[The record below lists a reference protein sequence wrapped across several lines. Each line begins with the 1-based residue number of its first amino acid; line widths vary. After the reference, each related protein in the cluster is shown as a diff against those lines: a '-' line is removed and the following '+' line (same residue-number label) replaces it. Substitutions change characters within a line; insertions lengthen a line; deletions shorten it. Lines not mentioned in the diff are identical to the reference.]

1 MSALT
6 NFKKKLG
13 EILDKPEGTNPII
26 DVLIQLEK
34 RTSIPRFLKMT
45 YSYTTA
51 MTKNARRSRF
61 AIRYYVRSVRP
72 LVASTVSWSLRYY
85 VRKSQ

>member
-34 RTSIPRFLKMT
+34 RTYIPRFLKVT
-45 YSYTTA
+45 HIDIPGRC
-51 MTKNARRSRF
+51 RRT
-61 AIRYYVRSVRP
+61 
-72 LVASTVSWSLRYY
+72 LVVLASL
-85 VRKSQ
+85 